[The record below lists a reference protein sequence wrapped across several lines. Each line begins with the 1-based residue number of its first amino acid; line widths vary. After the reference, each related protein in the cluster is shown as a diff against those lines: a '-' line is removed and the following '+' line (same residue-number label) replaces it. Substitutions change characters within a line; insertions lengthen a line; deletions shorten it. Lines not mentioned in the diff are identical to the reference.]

1 MDSCVTVDAPPLHFI
16 MTSFLAIDLETGWYV
31 GSGDVITLIKGESCA
46 GEEAWRSAVGYIGLP
61 EERLIQM
68 NVMSIRFESDSQD
81 EETGFRFFFSFHN
94 QSALPQRLPDGKW
107 NCSVPHWCD
116 FKQHFLCTVKPEC
129 AGNEDAV
136 FCLSAE
142 DTCGHGAV
150 VSGQKCFTYIVGSDV
165 LPKVEQNRTSWFA
178 AREECAK
185 RGMRLPSLETMVE
198 QFLLSRILN
207 VVNFEYFYIGLDMAR
222 EPM

>member
-1 MDSCVTVDAPPLHFI
+1 MV
-16 MTSFLAIDLETGWYV
+16 
-31 GSGDVITLIKGESCA
+31 
-46 GEEAWRSAVGYIGLP
+46 R
-61 EERLIQM
+61 
-68 NVMSIRFESDSQD
+68 
-81 EETGFRFFFSFHN
+81 RFFFSFHN
-94 QSALPQRLPDGKW
+94 QSAYLSDCRTASGTAPCLTG
-107 NCSVPHWCD
+107 CD

-165 LPKVEQNRTSWFA
+165 LPKVELNRTSWFA

-185 RGMRLPSLETMVE
+185 RGMRLPNLETMME